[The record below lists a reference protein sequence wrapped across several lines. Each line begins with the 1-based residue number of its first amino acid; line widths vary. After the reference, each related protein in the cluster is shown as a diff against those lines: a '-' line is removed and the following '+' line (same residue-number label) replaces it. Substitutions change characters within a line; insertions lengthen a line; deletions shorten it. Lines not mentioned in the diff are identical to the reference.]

1 MYSTQDK
8 NGASVRAPPKKPS
21 LFASNVW
28 QQTGNGKTKPGTCV
42 LPFVSYHAAQLR
54 IHFLFFIVF
63 VMCRGGWWQNVVVV
77 EEDAKKNVSCHDD
90 TTPVPVR
97 AHNGVPSLGLRIK
110 EPQSFVEEID
120 SLIIVFTIWNVCLS
134 NGECVVLCLA
144 APSSRVADR
153 QHDG

>member
-1 MYSTQDK
+1 
-8 NGASVRAPPKKPS
+8 
-21 LFASNVW
+21 
-28 QQTGNGKTKPGTCV
+28 
-42 LPFVSYHAAQLR
+42 
-54 IHFLFFIVF
+54 
-63 VMCRGGWWQNVVVV
+63 VVV